1 MANEKTLNDLSLK
14 LQETN
19 LRLEILADSGNKQE
33 THLATLV
40 KASKG
45 DKLQDAEDK
54 REANKPDRTFNTE
67 TPNSAAKS
75 GKGGSLLMRYLG

>member
-45 DKLQDAEDK
+45 DKLQDAEDNV
-54 REANKPDRTFNTE
+54 RQINLIALLTQKPLTR
-67 TPNSAAKS
+67 
-75 GKGGSLLMRYLG
+75 LLNQVRVDLY